1 MIIILKMH
9 LRPALLNVPLPGFFY
24 LHTFSK
30 MLPGRDSP
38 KNGASLAQGSKFF
51 HGKRCYGGKRW
62 GGESGFQSWV
72 WGLFPSFLCGRI
84 RGGIIYLILF
94 FRSIFEQPSL
104 SQDFKKMMA
113 DLEAWKLGNETEII
127 EDPNSFRVR
136 ARNAKRV
143 AEEALEL
150 AKAASAREKQRIDE
164 RHVLFKNLMLKVNS
178 QECN

>member
-1 MIIILKMH
+1 
-9 LRPALLNVPLPGFFY
+9 
-24 LHTFSK
+24 
-30 MLPGRDSP
+30 
-38 KNGASLAQGSKFF
+38 
-51 HGKRCYGGKRW
+51 
-62 GGESGFQSWV
+62 
-72 WGLFPSFLCGRI
+72 
-84 RGGIIYLILF
+84 
-94 FRSIFEQPSL
+94 
-104 SQDFKKMMA
+104 MA